1 MFKIFSTLINRA
13 IGKKL
18 WNNTC
23 EIVSLT
29 VSTKSAL
36 QSSGNVTCQGSS
48 SSELSQMSYSWASAA
63 SLVSSSLWRFLYKT
77 SQTGR
82 WSPWGWHIWRMMAES
97 FSVWPLLKHHLLPCQ
112 QYDPAGSIQNL
123 PIASLQDQDHSLL
136 SLIPWFSPC
145 QVIVLWHHS
154 GANSGRCTF
163 GFRLMSTHPRKWKI
177 CLYCWFAQPILAWNL
192 SWFCL
197 KERNIFFMT
206 FLDVGILRPWSA
218 QPFWMS
224 LLFSS
229 FYIGNKS
236 TTNSLARTTSAETF
250 FCKHE
255 WIVSC
260 FCLNFA
266 STSFCSELFCKLM
279 PSFFCKWY
287 IGDVVTCSGLNLAE
301 QHFTT
306 ESSLDLTRTC
316 FQTSDFLPVSFFQ
329 PLEFDM
335 MDLIC

>member
-1 MFKIFSTLINRA
+1 MRMAYLEDDGRKLLCLTITKAPSVTMPTICFGLKLKFGSNSCRVNPKSSDRFFTRSRPLSAVIDPLILTMSSDCTVASFRC
-13 IGKKL
+13 KFRPMYL
-18 WNNTC
+18 WFF
-23 EIVSLT
+23 
-29 VSTKSAL
+29 
-36 QSSGNVTCQGSS
+36 
-48 SSELSQMSYSWASAA
+48 
-63 SLVSSSLWRFLYKT
+63 RF
-77 SQTGR
+77 
-82 WSPWGWHIWRMMAES
+82 
-97 FSVWPLLKHHLLPCQ
+97 V
-112 QYDPAGSIQNL
+112 
-123 PIASLQDQDHSLL
+123 
-136 SLIPWFSPC
+136 
-145 QVIVLWHHS
+145 
-154 GANSGRCTF
+154 
-163 GFRLMSTHPRKWKI
+163 STHPRKWKI